1 VRPASSIAASWDRPA
16 RVARRLSRA
25 AEAHGAPL
33 WRVGLRAAQVRR
45 RGWRLGEAASFGLL
59 DPGADLASFDWAIPA
74 TEMERL
80 QEALNP
86 EDAARLAEDKRNLA
100 GICARHRLPAA
111 RQAALLERAGGV
123 AATAAVWAAALERE
137 APDELVIKPVDG
149 HRGLGLRV
157 LSRAPGGAADLEG
170 RVLSWEALARELA
183 RERWPGFLVQER
195 LRPHPELE
203 AMSGSAVVHTLRM
216 VTLRSHGEPPRLVA
230 SRLRIP
236 AGHLPVDSFRAGRS
250 GNLVAEVRPDGS
262 LALPF
267 GPRPSGFGLDPV
279 PRHPLSGVPLE
290 GVRVPGW
297 EEARALALRAAEA
310 FAPLRTVGLDIA
322 PTDRGPVLVEAN
334 AWWRWLPN
342 PRGGADPAFAA
353 LREAAAG

>member
-1 VRPASSIAASWDRPA
+1 MRPGSSIAVAWDRPT
-16 RVARRLSRA
+16 RVAARLRGA
-25 AEAHGAPL
+25 ADAHGAPL
-33 WRVGLRAAQVRR
+33 WRVALRAAQVRR
-45 RGWRLGEAASFGLL
+45 RGWRLGEAASFGML

-100 GICARHRLPAA
+100 GICARNGLPAA
-111 RQAALLERAGGV
+111 RQAALLERAGGL
-123 AATAAVWAAALERE
+123 AATASVWAAALERE
-137 APDELVIKPVDG
+137 APEQLVIKPVDG
-149 HRGLGLRV
+149 HRGLGVRV
-157 LSRAPGGAADLEG
+157 LSRAPEGAADRGG
-170 RVLSWEALARELA
+170 RVVTWHALARELA
-183 RERWPGFLVQER
+183 EERWPGFIVQER
-195 LRPHPELE
+195 IRPHPDLE
-203 AMSGSAVVHTLRM
+203 RMSGSAVVHTLRM
-216 VTLRSHGEPPRLVA
+216 VTLRSPSEPPRLVA

-236 AGHLPVDSFRAGRS
+236 AGHLPVNSFRAGRS
-250 GNLVAEVRPDGS
+250 GNLVAEVRPDGA

-267 GPRPSGFGLDPV
+267 GPRPGGFGLDPV
-279 PRHPLSGVPLE
+279 PRHPLSGARLE
-290 GVRVPGW
+290 GLPVPGW
-297 EEARALALRAAEA
+297 EDARALALQAAEA

-353 LREAAAG
+353 LREAARG